1 MDMFTLSGKTAV
13 ITGGA
18 SGIGRATAARFAL
31 AGARVIIAD
40 RTDAA
45 EFAREIGGNYVETD
59 VRDEPAVEELLAR
72 TAEFGPLDILIN
84 SAGITSEAALP
95 DIEIAEFDRMLA
107 TNTRSVLLT
116 MKHAVKYMT
125 NGGAI
130 VNVSSLAAFVGLPAY
145 GCYAASKAAVIA
157 LTKVAALEYGPL
169 GIRVNCICPT
179 SVDTPMLRAQPGGEL
194 EAALARTAA
203 PLGRICSAADVAALL
218 HFLSADDCPLI
229 SGQALSIDGG
239 ATAGFSVA
247 ILEGLAA
254 GIDAAGIDAAG
265 T

>member
-1 MDMFTLSGKTAV
+1 MGMFTLAGKTAV

-31 AGARVIIAD
+31 AGARVVLAD
-40 RTDAA
+40 RNDAS
-45 EFAREIGGNYVETD
+45 EFAREIGGSYVETD
-59 VRDEPAVEELLAR
+59 VSDEHAVEELLAR
-72 TAEFGPLDILIN
+72 AAAFGPVGILIN

-95 DIEIAEFDRMLA
+95 DIEVAEFDRMVA

-125 NGGAI
+125 DGGAI
-130 VNVSSLAAFVGLPAY
+130 VNVSSLAAFVGLPTYA
-145 GCYAASKAAVIA
+145 CYAASKAAVIA
-157 LTKVAALEYGPL
+157 LTRVAALEYGPL
-169 GIRVNCICPT
+169 GIRVNCVCPT

-203 PLGRICSAADVAALL
+203 PLGRICSAEDVAALL
-218 HFLSADDCPLI
+218 HFLSADDCPLV
-229 SGQALSIDGG
+229 SGQAVSIDGG
-239 ATAGFSVA
+239 ATAGFSLA
-247 ILEGLAA
+247 ILDRLAA
-254 GIDAAGIDAAG
+254 GIEAAG

>member
-1 MDMFTLSGKTAV
+1 MGMFSLAGKTAV

-18 SGIGRATAARFAL
+18 SGIGRATAARLAL
-31 AGARVIIAD
+31 AGARVVLAD
-40 RTDAA
+40 RTDASA
-45 EFAREIGGNYVETD
+45 YARELGGSYLETD
-59 VRDEPAVEELLAR
+59 VSDEHAVEELVAR
-72 TAEFGPLDILIN
+72 AAESGPIDILIN

-95 DIEIAEFDRMLA
+95 DVEIAEFDRMLA

-116 MKHAVKYMT
+116 MKHAVKHMT
-125 NGGAI
+125 KGGAI
-130 VNVSSLAAFVGLPAY
+130 VNVSSLAAFVGLPTYA
-145 GCYAASKAAVIA
+145 CYAASKAAVIA

-179 SVDTPMLRAQPGGEL
+179 SVDTPMLKAQPGGEL

-203 PLGRICSAADVAALL
+203 PLGRICSAEDVAALL

-229 SGQALSIDGG
+229 SGQAVSIDGG
-239 ATAGFSVA
+239 ATAGFSLA
-247 ILEGLAA
+247 ILDRLAA
-254 GIDAAGIDAAG
+254 GVDAAG